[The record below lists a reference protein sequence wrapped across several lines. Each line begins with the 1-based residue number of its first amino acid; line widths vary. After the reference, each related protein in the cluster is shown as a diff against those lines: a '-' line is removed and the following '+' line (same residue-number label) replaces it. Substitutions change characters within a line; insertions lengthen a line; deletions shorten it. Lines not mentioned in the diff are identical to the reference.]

1 MGMPPM
7 TGRSLGTSGGYLRGG
22 LPRMYTQSAGPQ
34 GKQTMRTKHSG
45 FTLIELMIVV
55 AVIAILAAIAIP
67 SYQEY
72 IRKGRRSDAVSAMG
86 RMQLAME
93 RWRAD
98 NPSYANTAVPSASYP
113 AVPTSPYYSFALSGQ
128 SATGYTVT
136 ATRQGA
142 QANDTCG
149 TLTYT
154 FTGDLSA
161 KPQWAT
167 ASCN

>member
-1 MGMPPM
+1 M
-7 TGRSLGTSGGYLRGG
+7 R
-22 LPRMYTQSAGPQ
+22 RMS
-34 GKQTMRTKHSG
+34 SG

-55 AVIAILAAIAIP
+55 AAIAILAMIALP
-67 SYQEY
+67 SYKEY
-72 IRKGRRSDAVSAMG
+72 VQKSRRSEAVSAMG

-98 NPSYANTAVPSASYP
+98 NPSYANNAVPSASYP
-113 AVPTSPYYSFALSGQ
+113 AVPTSSYYTFALSGQ

-136 ATRQGA
+136 ATRAGA
-142 QANDTCG
+142 QADDRCG

-154 FTGDLSA
+154 FAGDLSA

>member
-1 MGMPPM
+1 
-7 TGRSLGTSGGYLRGG
+7 
-22 LPRMYTQSAGPQ
+22 
-34 GKQTMRTKHSG
+34 MRRKSSG

-55 AVIAILAAIAIP
+55 AAIAILAMIAFP
-67 SYQEY
+67 SYKEY
-72 IRKGRRSDAVSAMG
+72 VQKSRRAEAVSAMG

-98 NPSYANTAVPSASYP
+98 NPSYANSAAPSASYP
-113 AVPTSPYYSFALSGQ
+113 AVPTSSYYSFTLSGQ
-128 SATGYTVT
+128 SASGYTVT

-142 QANDTCG
+142 QADDRCG

>member
-1 MGMPPM
+1 M
-7 TGRSLGTSGGYLRGG
+7 RGK
-22 LPRMYTQSAGPQ
+22 PN
-34 GKQTMRTKHSG
+34 G

-67 SYQEY
+67 SYREY
-72 IRKGRRSDAVSAMG
+72 IQKSRRSEAVSAMG
-86 RMQLAME
+86 SVQLAME
-93 RWRAD
+93 KWRAD
-98 NPSYANTAVPSASYP
+98 NPSYANSAVPAASYP
-113 AVPTSPYYSFALSGQ
+113 TLPTSQYYTFALSGQ

-142 QANDTCG
+142 QASDRCG

-154 FTGDLSA
+154 FTGDMSA